1 MVVAQAG
8 SQRYGFYIPNSFQIK
23 SGIGFFLVARTVAQF
38 FRNGFLMPPVKAVFQ
53 GMLVEQA
60 AVQIHVCPC
69 RAEFCIQFI
78 LVPRCFVP
86 RYILQIN
93 VGLGFTD
100 ESYIGTAVFEIGG
113 VLGQSA
119 VAGGVVVRS
128 WVRRFHQAVDDGAV
142 PANAFYMIGK
152 NQILH
157 AKPVYRRFSP
167 ADGSKSNGGFH

>member
-1 MVVAQAG
+1 M
-8 SQRYGFYIPNSFQIK
+8 K

-78 LVPRCFVP
+78 LVSRCFVP

-93 VGLGFTD
+93 VGLGFAD
-100 ESYIGTAVFEIGG
+100 ESHIGTAVFEIGG
-113 VLGQSA
+113 VLGQRA
-119 VAGGVVVRS
+119 VAGGIVVRIGFACS
-128 WVRRFHQAVDDGAV
+128 IRAVDDGAV
-142 PANAFYMIGK
+142 PATCFA
-152 NQILH
+152 
-157 AKPVYRRFSP
+157 
-167 ADGSKSNGGFH
+167 